1 MKISFANKDMVSDV
15 VQTLINNDYT
25 VKYSVVVN
33 DKSDGDNFLPSLLR
47 LVENG
52 LNKGSLS
59 IKEAERELEGVA
71 EIRAVIS
78 KKEPFSPTSDKIKEL
93 AEMIKERS
101 KEVPFFDFQNLP
113 YKMGQSGVASAVRD
127 DTVRMYNALPDF
139 LKNAIIIH
147 K

>member
-1 MKISFANKDMVSDV
+1 MKISFANKEMINDV
-15 VQTLINNDYT
+15 VQTLISNGYT

-33 DKSDGDNFLPSLLR
+33 SESDGDNFLPSLLR

-71 EIRAVIS
+71 EIRALIS
-78 KKEPFSPTSDKIKEL
+78 KKEMFSPTSDKIKEL

-101 KEVPFFDFQNLP
+101 KEVPFFDYPNLP
-113 YKMGQSGVASAVRD
+113 YKMSQIGVGNSVRKD
-127 DTVRMYNALPDF
+127 AIRMYNALPDF
-139 LKNAIIIH
+139 LKNSIIIH

>member
-1 MKISFANKDMVSDV
+1 MKISFANKEMISDV
-15 VQTLINNDYT
+15 VQTLISNGYT

-33 DKSDGDNFLPSLLR
+33 SESDGDNFLPSLLR

-71 EIRAVIS
+71 EIRALIS
-78 KKEPFSPTSDKIKEL
+78 KKEMFSPTSDKIKEL

-101 KEVPFFDFQNLP
+101 KEVPFFDYQDLP
-113 YKMGQSGVASAVRD
+113 YKMSQIGVGNSVRED
-127 DTVRMYNALPDF
+127 AIRMYNALPDF
-139 LKNAIIIH
+139 LKNSIIIH

>member
-1 MKISFANKDMVSDV
+1 MKISFANKEMISDV
-15 VQTLINNDYT
+15 VQTLISNGYT

-33 DKSDGDNFLPSLLR
+33 SESDGDNFLPSLLR

-71 EIRAVIS
+71 EIRALIS
-78 KKEPFSPTSDKIKEL
+78 KKETFSPTSDKIKEL

-101 KEVPFFDFQNLP
+101 KEVPFFDYQDLP
-113 YKMGQSGVASAVRD
+113 YKMSQIGVGNSVRED
-127 DTVRMYNALPDF
+127 AIRMYNALPDF
-139 LKNAIIIH
+139 LKNSIIIH

>member
-33 DKSDGDNFLPSLLR
+33 AKSDEDNFLPSLLR
-47 LVENG
+47 LVENS

-78 KKEPFSPTSDKIKEL
+78 KKEPFIPASDKIKEL

-101 KEVPFFDFQNLP
+101 KEVPFFYNRNLP

-139 LKNAIIIH
+139 LKNAIVIH